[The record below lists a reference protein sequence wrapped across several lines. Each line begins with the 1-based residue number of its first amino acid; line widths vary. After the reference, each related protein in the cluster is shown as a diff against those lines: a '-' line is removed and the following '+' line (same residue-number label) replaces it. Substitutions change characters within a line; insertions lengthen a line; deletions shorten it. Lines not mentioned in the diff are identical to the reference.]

1 MNSQKESLKGRFPFR
16 LGTVSYIIPDDILPN
31 VRYLADKVDDIELVL
46 FESDELSNIPGEA
59 TIAELVALAGE
70 RGLTY
75 TVHLPLDVFHGCK
88 EEKGR
93 VASVEKCLRV
103 IDRTLP
109 LRPFSY
115 VVHFHGDRR
124 GVSPSQDLS
133 LWQDQHRASL
143 ERLVE
148 AVPGWMLAVETLDY
162 PFRLVEGMV
171 AEFDLSVCLDA
182 GHIWLYGYDLNAAIE
197 RYRSK
202 IRVIHLHGVEN
213 GVDHREIST
222 LSDSQVRSVLAAA
235 EEGAPDRV
243 LTLEVFGET
252 ELQRSLETLRRLT
265 T

>member
-1 MNSQKESLKGRFPFR
+1 MS
-16 LGTVSYIIPDDILPN
+16 THATDPDAAGAIT
-31 VRYLADKVDDIELVL
+31 
-46 FESDELSNIPGEA
+46 PG
-59 TIAELVALAGE
+59 AGI
-70 RGLTY
+70 TY
-75 TVHLPLDVFHGCK
+75 GNEC
-88 EEKGR
+88 
-93 VASVEKCLRV
+93 S
-103 IDRTLP
+103 
-109 LRPFSY
+109 
-115 VVHFHGDRR
+115 
-124 GVSPSQDLS
+124 
-133 LWQDQHRASL
+133 
-143 ERLVE
+143 
-148 AVPGWMLAVETLDY
+148 
-162 PFRLVEGMV
+162 
-171 AEFDLSVCLDA
+171 EFDLSVCLDA